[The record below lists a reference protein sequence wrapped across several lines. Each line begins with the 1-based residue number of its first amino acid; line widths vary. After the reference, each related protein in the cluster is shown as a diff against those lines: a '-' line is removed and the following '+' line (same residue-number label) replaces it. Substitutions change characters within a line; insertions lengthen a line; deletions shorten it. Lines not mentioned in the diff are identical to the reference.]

1 MLIKCTI
8 EGTTPLIMNRFNE
21 ESLETGGRDKNALPR
36 EIAEKTAYL
45 DDKGKLYYP
54 TINLYSAII
63 AAGKFHQ
70 LKKNKV
76 TTQKSSLIPAGIL
89 MNTEVIYFEKPKDNK
104 FEVDSR
110 PVVIPS
116 TGGKIMR
123 HRARLDAW
131 QLSFHLDVDE
141 NMFSTKQVKEFVTD
155 AGKKIGIGDFRP
167 ERKGFYGRFT
177 IKHWAPEK

>member
-8 EGTTPLIMNRFNE
+8 EGATPLIMNRFNDS
-21 ESLETGGRDKNALPR
+21 SLETNARDKNALPR

-45 DDKGKLYYP
+45 DDKGKLFYP

-63 AAGKFHQ
+63 NAGKFH
-70 LKKNKV
+70 KHGKNKV
-76 TTQKSSLIPAGIL
+76 TTQKSSLIPAGLL
-89 MNTEVIYFEKPKDNK
+89 MTQEIVYFEKPKDNN

-123 HRARLDAW
+123 HRARLDEW
-131 QLSFHLDVDE
+131 QLSFHLELDE
-141 NMFSTKQVKEFVTD
+141 TMFSSKLVKEFVTD

-177 IKHWAPEK
+177 IKHWTAEK